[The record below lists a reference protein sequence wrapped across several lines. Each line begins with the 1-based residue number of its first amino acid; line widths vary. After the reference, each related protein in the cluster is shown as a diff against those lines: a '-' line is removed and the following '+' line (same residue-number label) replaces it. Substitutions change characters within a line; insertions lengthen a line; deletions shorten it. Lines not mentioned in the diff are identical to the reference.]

1 MPCKPLSQH
10 KYRPNHRINQ
20 RKWAFFPFYHAIC
33 AFFITIIS
41 NLLKEYLILHTEK
54 RSVTKSLTT
63 NKSCGCHY
71 YGCHE

>member
-33 AFFITIIS
+33 AFYHCYHLQFV
-41 NLLKEYLILHTEK
+41 KRILNFAHRK
-54 RSVTKSLTT
+54 TKSDKIPNNQQVLRLPQL
-63 NKSCGCHY
+63 
-71 YGCHE
+71 